1 MQTSVKS
8 EYVKRTQKDYSLSF
22 KLQVVEEI
30 KQAFWFKIKVDL
42 YGVRFKFMI
51 KHQEIFCNNFGMALL

>member
-1 MQTSVKS
+1 MQKSVKS

-51 KHQEIFCNNFGMALL
+51 KHPEIFCNNFGMALL